1 MRCFGQVEGTKKG
14 RGRPKIILIEVI
26 KKDMSIKKVT
36 KNMTMDNVVK
46 IVKYS
51 VYARLKNRE

>member
-1 MRCFGQVEGTKKG
+1 
-14 RGRPKIILIEVI
+14 
-26 KKDMSIKKVT
+26 MSIKKVT